1 MGYERTDI
9 EGMAGY
15 VYGEQPDDPTVVKLN
30 TNENPYPPSPAVR
43 QALHRFDADTL
54 RRYPPATAE
63 PLRRLVAERLG
74 VSPEQVVVTNGG
86 DEALRLAI
94 TTFVDPGATFGTTD
108 PGYSLCP
115 VLAGVLGCAIE
126 AIPVTADWSVP
137 GDFARRLNACG
148 AKLACVVN
156 PHAPSG
162 TLVDAGTIAALAG
175 ELDGVLLVDEAYVDF
190 VDPERGH
197 DLTALLADHDNV
209 LLLRTLSKG
218 YSLAGLRV
226 GFLVGDAGLV
236 EPVLTKTRDSYNVDA
251 IAQAL
256 GVAAFADL
264 DHARE
269 TWRAVRRERRR
280 LVDEL
285 RARGFR
291 VAASQANFVLAE
303 VIGDHPAKAIFD
315 GLRQRGIVV
324 RHFDTPRL
332 AESVRITV
340 GTPAEN
346 DALLKALDA
355 IFHQADTMRDH
366 STPGPP

>member
-1 MGYERTDI
+1 MGYERSNIDR
-9 EGMAGY
+9 MAGY
-15 VYGEQPDDPTVVKLN
+15 VYGEQPADPTVVKLN

-43 QALHRFDADTL
+43 EALRRFDADTL
-54 RRYPPATAE
+54 RRYPQATAE
-63 PLRRLVAERLG
+63 PLRLLVAERLG
-74 VSPEQVVVTNGG
+74 VSPEQVIATNGG

-94 TTFVDPGATFGTTD
+94 TTFVDPGATFGITD

-115 VLAGVLGCAIE
+115 VLASVQGCAVE
-126 AIPVTADWSVP
+126 AVPMTADWSVP
-137 GDFARRLNACG
+137 GDFARRLNARG

-162 TLVDAGTIAALAG
+162 TLLEADAIAAIAA

-190 VDPERGH
+190 VDPKLGH
-197 DLTALLADHDNV
+197 DLAPLVADHDNL

-226 GFLVGDAGLV
+226 GFLVGDDGLID
-236 EPVLTKTRDSYNVDA
+236 PVLTKTRDSYNVDA
-251 IAQAL
+251 LAQAL
-256 GVAAFADL
+256 GAAAYADL

-269 TWRAVRRERRR
+269 TWQAVLRERRR

-285 RARGFR
+285 RARPFR
-291 VAASQANFVLAE
+291 VADSQANFVLAE
-303 VIGDHPAKAIFD
+303 TVGGHPATAIFD

-332 AESVRITV
+332 AESLRITV
-340 GTPAEN
+340 GTPSEN
-346 DALLKALDA
+346 DALIKALDD
-355 IFHQADTMRDH
+355 IFRQACVH
-366 STPGPP
+366 GPSPTRPP

>member
-94 TTFVDPGATFGTTD
+94 TTFVDPGATFGSTD

-175 ELDGVLLVDEAYVDF
+175 ELDGVLLVDEAYV
-190 VDPERGH
+190 RGH

-236 EPVLTKTRDSYNVDA
+236 DPVLTKTRDSYNVDA

-256 GVAAFADL
+256 GAAAYADL

-269 TWRAVRRERRR
+269 TWRAVRQERRR
-280 LVDEL
+280 LVDE
-285 RARGFR
+285 RRRRTSSSPKSSAITRRRRSSTVSGN
-291 VAASQANFVLAE
+291 AASSCA
-303 VIGDHPAKAIFD
+303 ISTHPAWRRAC
-315 GLRQRGIVV
+315 
-324 RHFDTPRL
+324 
-332 AESVRITV
+332 A
-340 GTPAEN
+340 
-346 DALLKALDA
+346 
-355 IFHQADTMRDH
+355 
-366 STPGPP
+366 

>member
-1 MGYERTDI
+1 MGYERSNVA
-9 EGMAGY
+9 GMTGY

-30 TNENPYPPSPAVR
+30 TNENPYPPSAAVGR
-43 QALHRFDADTL
+43 ALARFDADTL

-63 PLRRLVAERLG
+63 PLRHLVAERLRIL
-74 VSPEQVVVTNGG
+74 PEQVVATNGG

-94 TTFVDPGATFGTTD
+94 TTFVDAGATFGTTD

-115 VLAGVLGCAIE
+115 VLAGVQGCAVE
-126 AIPVTADWSVP
+126 AIPLTADWSVP
-137 GDFARRLNACG
+137 ADFARRLNACG
-148 AKLACVVN
+148 TKLACIVS

-162 TLVDAGTIAALAG
+162 VLVDADTVAAIAA

-190 VDPERGH
+190 VDPELGH
-197 DLTALLADHDNV
+197 DLTPLVADHDNL

-226 GFLVGDAGLV
+226 GFLVGDARLID
-236 EPVLTKTRDSYNVDA
+236 PVLTKTRDSYNVDA
-251 IAQAL
+251 IAQDL
-256 GVAAFADL
+256 GAAAYADL
-264 DHARE
+264 EHARE
-269 TWRAVRRERRR
+269 TWRAVVGERRR

-285 RARGFR
+285 RVRRFR
-291 VAASQANFVLAE
+291 VVESQANFVLAHAP
-303 VIGDHPAKAIFD
+303 GDHSAKAVFE

-332 AESVRITV
+332 AESLRITV

-346 DALLKALDA
+346 DALIKALDD
-355 IFHQADTMRDH
+355 IFGQA
-366 STPGPP
+366 

>member
-1 MGYERTDI
+1 MGYERSNI
-9 EGMAGY
+9 ARLAGY
-15 VYGEQPDDPTVVKLN
+15 VSGEQPDDPTVVKLN

-43 QALHRFDADTL
+43 RALCGFDADTL
-54 RRYPPATAE
+54 RQYPPATAE

-74 VSPEQVVVTNGG
+74 VLPEQVVATNGG

-115 VLAGVLGCAIE
+115 VLAGVQACAVE
-126 AIPVTADWSVP
+126 GIPMTADWSVP
-137 GDFARRLNACG
+137 EDFARRLNARG
-148 AKLACVVN
+148 ARLACMVN

-162 TLVDAGTIAALAG
+162 ALVDARTVAAIAA

-190 VDPERGH
+190 VDPVLGH
-197 DLTALLADHDNV
+197 DLTPLIADHDNV

-226 GFLVGDAGLV
+226 GFLVGDARLID
-236 EPVLTKTRDSYNVDA
+236 PVLTKTRDSYNVDA
-251 IAQAL
+251 LAQKL
-256 GVAAFADL
+256 GTAAYAEPE
-264 DHARE
+264 HARA
-269 TWRAVRRERRR
+269 TWRAVLRERRR

-285 RARGFR
+285 RARRFR
-291 VAASQANFVLAE
+291 VAESQANFVLAE
-303 VIGDHPAKAIFD
+303 VAGDHSAKAVFE

-332 AESVRITV
+332 AQSLRITV
-340 GTPAEN
+340 GTPGEN
-346 DALLKALDA
+346 DALIEALDD
-355 IFHQADTMRDH
+355 IFGRT
-366 STPGPP
+366 